1 MLVKKIKFT
10 DFFGNEREAEYYF
23 HMSEA
28 EAFKAD
34 LKTTGGLERKLK
46 NMTEKQDVPAF
57 ATMLD
62 KIILDSY
69 GHISDDGESFEK
81 DPEATKKF
89 EGSKAYS
96 ILFKELVT
104 DGNKCI
110 EFIKGILPKEMQDR
124 INEAIKNGDLK
135 LQGSP
140 EVIDAKVTPIQ

>member
-10 DFFGNEREAEYYF
+10 DFLGKEREAEYYF
-23 HMSEA
+23 HLSEA

-46 NMTEKQDVPAF
+46 SMTERQDVPGF
-57 ATMLD
+57 AAMLD
-62 KIILDSY
+62 NIILSSY

-81 DPEATKKF
+81 DPVATKKF
-89 EGSKAYS
+89 QESKAYD
-96 ILFKELVT
+96 IIFKELVT

-124 INEAIKNGDLK
+124 INEAMKNGEFK
-135 LQGSP
+135 LPKDS
-140 EVIDAKVTPIQ
+140 EIIDAKVTPIQ

>member
-46 NMTEKQDVPAF
+46 TMTERQDVPAF
-57 ATMLD
+57 AAMLD
-62 KIILDSY
+62 NIVLSSY
-69 GHISDDGESFEK
+69 GYISDDGVSFVK
-81 DPEATKKF
+81 DPEATKRF
-89 EGSKAYS
+89 QESKAYD
-96 ILFKELVT
+96 IIFKELVT
-104 DGNKCI
+104 DGDKCI

-124 INEAIKNGDLK
+124 INEAMKNGDLK
-135 LQGSP
+135 LQKNSGI
-140 EVIDAKVTPIQ
+140 IDAKVTPVQ